1 MKPFRTLLSAALALS
16 ITLGLTLS
24 ATAVSSVTIQHNY
37 TGGKR
42 DVFTVQGITATS
54 TVTVGA
60 DYIGDDCMYLKK
72 GDTKTVYE
80 VPVGQPVVFHK
91 VESLEVLQAELR
103 EGQVYVTGDPGLSN
117 LFSDLTVSQESWE
130 ANPTV
135 TYELYSGPLN
145 IAKPGYYAVSG
156 YMGGSPVTPELETVS
171 TILHVVEPSTTQ
183 TPEEPA
189 QQTAFTDVP
198 ADAYYASAVSW
209 AVEQGI
215 TGGTGANTFSPDE
228 ACTRAQV
235 ITFLYRA
242 AGSPDVSAYQNP
254 FDDVTA
260 DDYYYAAAIWAAA
273 NNIAGGT
280 SSTTFAPGATCTRS
294 QVVTFL
300 YRAAGS
306 PATKVTDA
314 FSDVAPTDYYASA
327 VAWAAAN
334 NITGGTSSNMFS
346 PSAPCS
352 RAQVVTFL
360 FRANAD
366 YAAGRRVLLLDDVLT
381 TGATTAACARA
392 LTAAG
397 AESVAVVGFAAS
409 RQNRTLPA
417 VPGVPFDLDAEPDD
431 IEDF

>member
-1 MKPFRTLLSAALALS
+1 MKHLKTLAASVVA
-16 ITLGLTLS
+16 LGLTLGLS
-24 ATAVSSVTIQHNY
+24 VPVLAADSVTIQQNY
-37 TGGKR
+37 TDGKR
-42 DVFTVQGITATS
+42 DLFTVQGITATS

-60 DYIGDDCMYLKK
+60 DYCSDNCMVLQK

-80 VPVGQPVVFHK
+80 VPVGQPVVFHA
-91 VESLEVLQAELR
+91 VERTELLRAEVR
-103 EGQVYVTGDPGLSN
+103 DGQLYITGDTGLSG
-117 LFSDLTVSQESWE
+117 LFDDLTVSQVAWE
-130 ANPTV
+130 EDPTV
-135 TYELYSGPLN
+135 TLDLYSGPLN
-145 IAKPGYYAVSG
+145 ISKPGYYAVSG
-156 YMGGSPVTPELETVS
+156 YMGGSPIAPELETVS
-171 TILHVVEPSTTQ
+171 TILHVVEPSTTE
-183 TPEEPA
+183 TPDEPDH
-189 QQTAFTDVP
+189 QTAFTDVP
-198 ADAYYASAVSW
+198 ADAYYAAAVNW
-209 AVEQGI
+209 AVAQGV
-215 TGGTGANTFSPDE
+215 TGGTGANTFSPDD

-254 FDDVTA
+254 FDDVSA

-314 FSDVAPTDYYASA
+314 FTDVAPTDYFASA

-334 NITGGTSSNMFS
+334 NITGGTGTGTFS
-346 PSAPCS
+346 PNAPCS

-366 YAAGRRVLLLDDVLT
+366 
-381 TGATTAACARA
+381 
-392 LTAAG
+392 
-397 AESVAVVGFAAS
+397 
-409 RQNRTLPA
+409 
-417 VPGVPFDLDAEPDD
+417 
-431 IEDF
+431 

>member
-16 ITLGLTLS
+16 ITLGLSLP
-24 ATAVSSVTIQHNY
+24 AMAASSVTIQHNY
-37 TGGKR
+37 TDGKR
-42 DVFTVQGITATS
+42 NVFTVQGITATS

-60 DYIGDDCMYLKK
+60 DYIGDGCMYLKK

-80 VPVGQPVVFHK
+80 VPVGQPVVFHE

-103 EGQVYVTGDPGLSN
+103 EGHVYVTGKAGLPN
-117 LFSDLTVSQESWE
+117 LFNDLTVSQESWE
-130 ANPTV
+130 EDPTV
-135 TYELYSGPLN
+135 TFQLYSGPLN

-156 YMGGSPVTPELETVS
+156 YMGGSPVAPELETVS
-171 TILHVVEPSTTQ
+171 TILHVVEPPTTE
-183 TPEEPA
+183 TPEDPG

-198 ADAYYASAVSW
+198 ADAYYAGAVNW

-215 TGGTGANTFSPDE
+215 TGGTSANTFSPDE

-242 AGSPDVSAYQNP
+242 AGSPDVSAYKNP

-306 PATKVTDA
+306 PAAKVTDA
-314 FSDVAPTDYYASA
+314 FTDVAPTDYYASA

-334 NITGGTSSNMFS
+334 NITGGTGSGAFS
-346 PSAPCS
+346 PNAPCS

-366 YAAGRRVLLLDDVLT
+366 
-381 TGATTAACARA
+381 
-392 LTAAG
+392 
-397 AESVAVVGFAAS
+397 
-409 RQNRTLPA
+409 
-417 VPGVPFDLDAEPDD
+417 
-431 IEDF
+431 